1 MNMNV
6 NTKTFRLVFSAL
18 MVAVSVVLSI
28 FKFELPFGGSITI
41 FSLVPLVLVAQM
53 YGLGWGFLTCAV
65 YGFVQMAL
73 GLDNF
78 GYVSGPV
85 AYAVV
90 FLFDYVL
97 AFAMIGLSA
106 LTRKMKS
113 RGVAAALGAVIG
125 CVARFLCHFISGC
138 TVWGEYAAGWEAPN
152 FISSGLLT
160 PEMLPYT
167 YSFTYNCIYMVPET
181 ILTAIGSAIICA
193 IVFEATKFDV
203 NAPLDGGRKAV

>member
-1 MNMNV
+1 MNMKT

-18 MVAVSVVLSI
+18 MIAISVVLSL

-41 FSLVPLVLVAQM
+41 FSLVPMVLVAQM
-53 YGLGWGFLTCAV
+53 YGLSWGLMTCTV

-78 GYVSGPV
+78 GYVSGIV

-97 AFAMIGLSA
+97 AFAMVGLSA
-106 LTRKMKS
+106 LTRKMRS
-113 RGVAAALGAVIG
+113 RGVAAGLGALIG

-138 TVWGEYAAGWEAPN
+138 TVWGEYAQGWEAPA
-152 FISSGLLT
+152 FISSKLLE
-160 PEMLPYT
+160 PALLPYT

-181 ILTAIGSAIICA
+181 ILTVIGSAILCT
-193 IVFEATKFDV
+193 IVFEATNFDI
-203 NAPLDGGRKAV
+203 NAPLDGGRKTA